1 MKTKKLAAVLLT
13 ALITVS
19 GTAVSAS
26 ALDQPNM
33 TAARNDLNKAE
44 NSLRKATTD
53 KGGHRNRALDLISQ
67 AITEVNRG
75 IDFDRA
81 TPGDRVLPRD
91 RVIPR
96 GRRRNGHFDAG
107 KIVSSPDQPYMQE
120 AKNHLQDA
128 LNHLQNAT
136 ADKGGHRT
144 RAIDLTREAIAEVNK
159 GIAFDRG
166 N

>member
-1 MKTKKLAAVLLT
+1 MKTNKIAMVLLT
-13 ALITVS
+13 TLITVS
-19 GTAVSAS
+19 VTTLSAS

-44 NSLRKATTD
+44 NALRRATTD
-53 KGGHRNRALDLISQ
+53 KGGHRKRALELISQ
-67 AITEVNRG
+67 AVTEVNRG

-81 TPGDRVLPRD
+81 TPRD

-96 GRRRNGHFDAG
+96 GRRRNSHFAADP
-107 KIVSSPDQPYMQE
+107 VSSFPDQPYMQE
-120 AKNHLQDA
+120 AKNHLQEA

-144 RAIDLTREAIAEVNK
+144 RAIELTRDAIAEVNK
-159 GIAFDRG
+159 GIAFDRS

>member
-1 MKTKKLAAVLLT
+1 MKTKKFAAVLLT
-13 ALITVS
+13 AFIAVS
-19 GTAVSAS
+19 ATAISAS

-33 TAARNDLNKAE
+33 TEARSDLNKAE

-53 KGGHRNRALDLISQ
+53 KGGHRNRALNLISQ
-67 AITEVNRG
+67 AIAEINSG
-75 IDFDRA
+75 IAFDRA
-81 TPGDRVLPRD
+81 TPHDRVLPRD

-96 GRRRNGHFDAG
+96 GRRRNSHFDAG
-107 KIVSSPDQPYMQE
+107 KVVLSPDQPYMQE

-136 ADKGGHRT
+136 ADKGGHRAK
-144 RAIDLTREAIAEVNK
+144 AIDLTREAIAEVNK
-159 GIAFDRG
+159 GIAFDRS

>member
-1 MKTKKLAAVLLT
+1 MKTKKLACIVLTIISTLYVT
-13 ALITVS
+13 ALSV
-19 GTAVSAS
+19 S

-75 IDFDRA
+75 IDYDRA
-81 TPGDRVLPRD
+81 TPGDRVLPRE

-107 KIVSSPDQPYMQE
+107 KVVSPPDQPYMQE
-120 AKNHLQDA
+120 AKTHLQDA

-144 RAIDLTREAIAEVNK
+144 KAIDLTREAIAEVNK
-159 GIAFDRG
+159 GSAFDRS

>member
-1 MKTKKLAAVLLT
+1 MKISKLATVLLAAIITVSLT
-13 ALITVS
+13 ALSV
-19 GTAVSAS
+19 S

-53 KGGHRNRALDLISQ
+53 KGGHRKRAIELISQ
-67 AITEVNRG
+67 AIAEINRG
-75 IDFDRA
+75 IEFDRA
-81 TPGDRVLPRD
+81 TPGDRVLPRE

-96 GRRRNGHFDAG
+96 GRRRNGHFDAS
-107 KIVSSPDQPYMQE
+107 KVIPSPDQPYMQE
-120 AKNHLQDA
+120 AKGYLQDA

-136 ADKGGHRT
+136 ADKGGHRAK
-144 RAIDLTREAIAEVNK
+144 AIDLTHEAIAEVNK

>member
-1 MKTKKLAAVLLT
+1 MKTKKLAALLLT
-13 ALITVS
+13 TVMTVFVTAL
-19 GTAVSAS
+19 SAS

-44 NSLRKATTD
+44 HSLRNANTD
-53 KGGHRNRALDLISQ
+53 KGGHRNRALNLISQ
-67 AITEVNRG
+67 AIAEINLG
-75 IDFDRA
+75 IDFDRD
-81 TPGDRVLPRD
+81 TPRDRVVPRD

-107 KIVSSPDQPYMQE
+107 KVVSSPDQPNMQE

-128 LNHLQNAT
+128 LNNLQRAS
-136 ADKGGHRT
+136 ADKGGHRAK
-144 RAIDLTREAIAEVNK
+144 AIDLTREAIAEVNK
-159 GIAFDRG
+159 GIAFDRS